1 MAFGL
6 WWLYLLFELG
16 AQLDQ
21 VAESNL
27 EYTKLIRMLELE
39 GTTFVIVLF
48 TGGIFAS
55 WVYLQDLKKSR
66 SIQAFFS
73 SLTHELKTP
82 LASMRLQA
90 EVIEDFLPE
99 SDDPKDKKLAVL
111 IQRMIEDSQSLET
124 QMDKALQLARL
135 EQGGSFPLKPIELDS
150 FFKRILNRYNETYK
164 ITLDLNHKELLADE
178 FALELIFKNFLENT
192 KRHQPQTENIN
203 ITSVQNGNLIKLV
216 YNDHGHAFKGDLSK
230 LGQLF
235 YKHNS
240 SQGTGVGLYL
250 TKRLASAMKGDLTI
264 QSHPHLIFSINLRRV
279 NEC

>member
-16 AQLDQ
+16 AELGKLEG
-21 VAESNL
+21 AAL

-48 TGGIFAS
+48 TGGVFAG

-90 EVIEDFLPE
+90 EVIEEMLPSE
-99 SDDPKDKKLAVL
+99 NSDQLSTLVK
-111 IQRMIEDSQSLET
+111 RMIEDSQSLET

-135 EQGGSFPLKPIELDS
+135 EQGGVFPLKKLELES
-150 FFKRILNRYNETYK
+150 FFNRILIRYKESYQVN
-164 ITLDLNHKELLADE
+164 LDLNHEFIYADE

-192 KRHQPQTENIN
+192 KRHQPKVTKID
-203 ITSVQNGNLIKLV
+203 ITTVQEGQMIKLV
-216 YNDHGHAFKGDLSK
+216 YNDHGKAFKGDMSK

-250 TKRLASAMKGDLTI
+250 TKRLATAMKGQLRI
-264 QSHPHLIFSINLRRV
+264 RQNPHLIFSIILKGDA
-279 NEC
+279 

>member
-16 AQLDQ
+16 AELGELEGT
-21 VAESNL
+21 AL
-27 EYTKLIRMLELE
+27 EYTRLIRMLELE
-39 GTTFVIVLF
+39 GSTFVIVLF
-48 TGGIFAS
+48 TGGVFAG

-90 EVIEDFLPE
+90 EVIEEMLPDNG
-99 SDDPKDKKLAVL
+99 SDQLSTLVK
-111 IQRMIEDSQSLET
+111 RMIEDSQSLET

-135 EQGGSFPLKPIELDS
+135 EQGGVFPLKQLELSS
-150 FFKRILNRYNETYK
+150 FFKRILSRYRESYQIN
-164 ITLDLNHKELLADE
+164 LDLNHEHVYADE

-192 KRHQPQTENIN
+192 KRHQPH
-203 ITSVQNGNLIKLV
+203 ITKIDITTVQEGSMIKLV
-216 YNDHGHAFKGDLSK
+216 YNDHGKAFKGDMTK

-250 TKRLASAMKGDLTI
+250 TKRLATAMKGQLRI
-264 QSHPHLIFSINLRRV
+264 RQNPHLIFSIILRRDA
-279 NEC
+279 